1 MVKEALIDILVDKYS
16 CDKEELNDDT
26 KFLDIGLDSLDV
38 VELMVDIE
46 DVVDKEIELDE
57 RVETIG
63 ELVNYIEERL

>member
-16 CDKEELNDDT
+16 CEKEELNDDT

-63 ELVNYIEERL
+63 ELVDYIEKRL